1 MESAINR
8 KDFWN
13 EAGKAGLILGAISSV
28 YMFITQLLS
37 SAETVGFL
45 NTLATFILWG
55 VKFWGCIWVMKQMM
69 KRYVLCNSNLTNS
82 DTFRF
87 GMLSS
92 LLSAFVFATISFV
105 NVAYIS
111 ADLYAAQQEALMQTY
126 AQFFDSNMMAEME
139 KWTGRM
145 PQLTFFTNLI
155 YCTIFGVVLSFILSR
170 NIPGRDPFA
179 DYKPEEE

>member
-28 YMFITQLLS
+28 YMFITHLLPS
-37 SAETVGFL
+37 TEHTGFL
-45 NTLATFILWG
+45 YSILTFILWG
-55 VKFWGCIWVMKQMM
+55 AKFAGCIWIMKIMM
-69 KRYVLCNSNLTNS
+69 KRFALSNPTASNS

-145 PQLTFFTNLI
+145 PQLTFFSNLI
-155 YCTIFGVVLSFILSR
+155 YCTLFGVVLSFILSR
-170 NIPGRDPFA
+170 NIPSKDPFA
-179 DYKPEEE
+179 DYKPDEQ